1 MGEMGKRKR
10 EVKREERRGKGCVV
24 WMEEMVDQNSR
35 KRIVDIARSIGDILK
50 NEGSKLE
57 K

>member
-24 WMEEMVDQNSR
+24 WMEEMVDQNNR
-35 KRIVDIARSIGDILK
+35 KRIVDITRSIGDVLRS
-50 NEGSKLE
+50 EGSKLE